1 MPRGVN
7 TMPRLSASCVKVY
20 GRITTTLPR
29 IKPNHLTSHIMN
41 ITHVTHFSAKV
52 HFPPGICFV
61 WHELLEIDVNLD
73 RLPAE
78 QDSL

>member
-1 MPRGVN
+1 
-7 TMPRLSASCVKVY
+7 
-20 GRITTTLPR
+20 
-29 IKPNHLTSHIMN
+29 MN